1 MSNSKE
7 NNYVDFD
14 SLQQMLV
21 LNDMTLWRKM
31 CRAQL
36 HVVILKL
43 FKRSIQRFI
52 RKIRRHYKKGVN
64 KVTFY
69 DYVKLPILI
78 ADKLF
83 SVLDINQDG
92 F

>member
-14 SLQQMLV
+14 SLQQLLG
-21 LNDMTLWRKM
+21 LNDMTLF
-31 CRAQL
+31 L
-36 HVVILKL
+36 SYLKEV
-43 FKRSIQRFI
+43 FKDLSESSEDII
-52 RKIRRHYKKGVN
+52 KKGVN

-83 SVLDINQDG
+83 SILDINQDG